1 MRAYN
6 SDITIKEFIAR
17 HAKPYDA
24 ATDNYFREPFA
35 KDTKVGKNSAIYNA
49 HSFHT
54 KVPPEGIVPY
64 ILHYTELGD
73 LILDPF
79 AGSSM
84 TGVAAMMCAK
94 PPRSVD
100 IASGAQLGPRKASL
114 NDLSP
119 AACHIAYNYCTPVDV
134 EALKREFNRILAG
147 LQDEFDWLY
156 GTTHD
161 DGTPATIQY
170 TIWSDV
176 FRCYRCGEP
185 FILWDVAI
193 DHAYGRVASTFDCP
207 RCGFHGP
214 KTKHTRVD
222 AVPVATNYEYVDRR
236 TGKKK
241 RAEHRTTPAEL
252 DKIREIEAKT
262 IPYWYPTDPFGP
274 EREMWRG
281 GHRDA
286 GITRVCDFYTKR
298 NLCGLALIN
307 DRINKACTEVRTAL
321 RFIFTGLST
330 GLSKLNRYRPGKYK
344 FSLNPLLGTLYIPSL
359 FGEGHVL
366 YYFANR
372 LKITSPISVLY
383 RPELQ

>member
-1 MRAYN
+1 MKAYN
-6 SDITIKEFIAR
+6 SDITIEEFIAR
-17 HAKPYDA
+17 YARPYDA

-193 DHAYGRVASTFDCP
+193 DHAYGRIASTFDCP

-241 RAEHRTTPAEL
+241 RAEHRTTPQS
-252 DKIREIEAKT
+252 
-262 IPYWYPTDPFGP
+262 W
-274 EREMWRG
+274 
-281 GHRDA
+281 
-286 GITRVCDFYTKR
+286 TKSAR
-298 NLCGLALIN
+298 S
-307 DRINKACTEVRTAL
+307 RR
-321 RFIFTGLST
+321 R
-330 GLSKLNRYRPGKYK
+330 
-344 FSLNPLLGTLYIPSL
+344 PSL
-359 FGEGHVL
+359 TGIPPTRLDPSASCGEAAIAMRASPGS
-366 YYFANR
+366 A
-372 LKITSPISVLY
+372 TSTQSATCAGWL
-383 RPELQ
+383 